1 MRRNKYFSA
10 KFESRLKLSTWNQL
24 SPAFKSCITYL
35 CIEMIF
41 IHFSKAS
48 CALKSF

>member
-35 CIEMIF
+35 
-41 IHFSKAS
+41 SKVS
-48 CALKSF
+48 SALK

>member
-24 SPAFKSCITYL
+24 SPAFIDKSCITYL
-35 CIEMIF
+35 
-41 IHFSKAS
+41 SKVS
-48 CALKSF
+48 CALR